1 MTTSDVN
8 DIYGMSGEGVQ
19 KVTNDCVRFAQRLIQ
34 TPSMPGEEGAIADL
48 IAGEMR
54 GIGLDDVW
62 MDEVGNVYGRLRG
75 EDRALPAL
83 VLNTHLDHVD
93 PGDPQ
98 LWPSPPYGGEI
109 VDGRIV
115 GRGASDIKGP
125 LAVQVYSMA
134 GLVRSGRRPRRDV
147 VFTGVVEEEVG
158 GTGAVYWVENVDY
171 EVGLVVLGEPSS
183 NEIALG
189 HRGLLAMWVTFSGR
203 SVHASVPEKG
213 DNPNYVLADFLQRL
227 RVEKARLSAH
237 PLLGQ
242 TTVAPTIIEVD
253 TTSTNVTPAWTRVLL
268 DFRTAS
274 ESPRSLKAFVERVA
288 AGAPHTISSAFEEM
302 PVDDSEET
310 ITGFYTPPESKVV
323 QRARKAI
330 AEGMGREP
338 ALTRYD
344 FATDGR
350 HFVPYGMPII
360 GYSPGEEAQAHIA
373 GESISIEMMAES
385 LQGHMALLQGF

>member
-1 MTTSDVN
+1 MTTTDAT
-8 DIYGMSGEGVQ
+8 DTYGMTDRALQELTG
-19 KVTNDCVRFAQRLIQ
+19 DCVDFAQRLIQ
-34 TPSMPGEEGAIADL
+34 TPSMPGEEEAIAHL
-48 IAGEMR
+48 IASEMR
-54 GIGLDDVW
+54 GIGFDEVW
-62 MDEVGNVYGRLRG
+62 MDEVGNVYGRLHG
-75 EDRALPAL
+75 EDRSLPAM

-93 PGDPQ
+93 PGDPK

-109 VDGRIV
+109 VNGRIV

-125 LAVQVYSMA
+125 LAVQVYGMA
-134 GLVRSGRRPRRDV
+134 GVVRSGQRPRRDV
-147 VFTGVVEEEVG
+147 VFTGVVQEEVG
-158 GTGAVYWVENVDY
+158 GAGAIHWAKNFDY
-171 EVGLVVLGEPSS
+171 EVALVVLGEPSS

-189 HRGLLAMWVTFSGR
+189 HRGMLSMWVTFSGR

-213 DNPNYVLADFLQRL
+213 NNPNYALASFLQRL
-227 RVEKARLSAH
+227 QTEKANLSAH
-237 PLLGQ
+237 ALLGQ

-253 TTSTNVTPAWTRVLL
+253 TTSKNVTPAWTRILL

-274 ESPRSLKAFVERVA
+274 ESPRSLKAFVKQVA
-288 AGAPHTISSAFEEM
+288 EGAPHTVSSAFEEA

-310 ITGFYTPPESKVV
+310 ITGFYTPPESDVV
-323 QRARKAI
+323 KRAREAI
-330 AEGMGREP
+330 GQGMGRKP

-373 GESISIEMMAES
+373 GESISIEMMAEA
-385 LQGHMALLQGF
+385 LRGHMALLSSF

>member
-1 MTTSDVN
+1 MTTTDTTEM
-8 DIYGMSGEGVQ
+8 YGMTDQELQ
-19 KVTNDCVRFAQRLIQ
+19 KLTDDCVDFAQRLIQ
-34 TPSMPGEEGAIADL
+34 TRSMPGDEEAIAHL
-48 IAGEMR
+48 IAGEMKK
-54 GIGLDDVW
+54 IGLDEVW
-62 MDEVGNVYGRLRG
+62 MDEVGNVYGRLHG
-75 EDRALPAL
+75 EDRSLPAL

-93 PGDPQ
+93 PGDPN

-125 LAVQVYSMA
+125 LAVQVYGMA
-134 GLVRSGRRPRRDV
+134 GVVRSGQRPRRDV
-147 VFTGVVEEEVG
+147 VFTGVVQEEVG
-158 GTGAVYWVENVDY
+158 GAGAIHWVKNVDY
-171 EVGLVVLGEPSS
+171 EVALVVLGEPSS

-189 HRGLLAMWVTFSGR
+189 HRGMLSMWVTFSGR

-213 DNPNYVLADFLQRL
+213 DNPNYALAEFLRRL
-227 RVEKARLSAH
+227 QTEKANLSAH

-274 ESPRSLKAFVERVA
+274 ESPRSLKAFVKRVA
-288 AGAPHTISSAFEEM
+288 GEAPHTISSAFEEM
-302 PVDDSEET
+302 PVGDSEET
-310 ITGFYTPPESKVV
+310 ITGFYTPPESEVV
-323 QRARKAI
+323 QRAREAI
-330 AEGMGREP
+330 GRGMGREP
-338 ALTRYD
+338 ALTSYK

-350 HFVPYGMPII
+350 HFVAYGMPMI

-373 GESISIEMMAES
+373 GESISIEMMAEG
-385 LQGHMALLQGF
+385 LRGHLALLSSF

>member
-1 MTTSDVN
+1 MTTIEMHELTDQELEVIK
-8 DIYGMSGEGVQ
+8 D
-19 KVTNDCVRFAQRLIQ
+19 DCVGFAQRLIQ
-34 TPSMPGEEGAIADL
+34 TPSMPGEEEAIAHL
-48 IAGEMR
+48 IADEMR
-54 GIGLDDVW
+54 EIGVDEVW
-62 MDEVGNVYGRLRG
+62 MDEVGNVCGRLRG
-75 EDRALPAL
+75 EDGSLPAL

-125 LAVQVYSMA
+125 LAVQVYAMA
-134 GLVRSGRRPRRDV
+134 GRVRGGRRPRRDV

-158 GTGAVYWVENVDY
+158 GAGAIYWAEHVDY

-183 NEIALG
+183 NELALG
-189 HRGLLAMWVTFSGR
+189 HRGLLAMWVTFPGR
-203 SVHASVPEKG
+203 SVHASVPQKG
-213 DNPNYVLADFLQRL
+213 DNPNYVLATFLQRL
-227 RVEKARLSAH
+227 EAKKGELSAH
-237 PLLGQ
+237 PLLGK

-253 TTSTNVTPAWTRVLL
+253 TTSTNVTPAWTRLLL

-274 ESPRSLKAFVERVA
+274 ESPRSLRAFVERL
-288 AGAPHTISSAFEEM
+288 AGDAEHVISPAFPEM

-310 ITGFYTPPESKVV
+310 ITGFYTPPESPVV
-323 QRARKAI
+323 QRAREAL

-338 ALTRYD
+338 AFTRYD

-385 LQGHMALLQGF
+385 LRGHMALLRHF